1 MSLKKLRKIMG
12 CLMLTSAMVMSL
24 PQMAFAAQSKPAVQ
38 SSSEKESGR
47 ETQESSTEKP
57 TEAQTESQSE
67 TQGESQTESQSESQ
81 SESGSET
88 QTESETQTTSE
99 SSTQTDSESETDTE
113 TDTELQI
120 EEPDKDKLDEEELHP
135 NENIKKGKKDKE
147 PEDHSDANANLTAN
161 IIAGNEVYLEK
172 LSSTY
177 GLEFA
182 DDFEEVMEEI
192 EADYKEWLDKPEDFL
207 ATNWQEVLAV
217 YVLRHQADH
226 GSGKITMDKN
236 TKEELEKVFF
246 LMNIR
251 SSSSIANKL
260 SKEIDLENETCA
272 LTVEDYAQLRNL
284 GREETEVLEKYT
296 SGECKQLCAIVTAS
310 KGFVRGEV
318 GEGVSEERIA
328 IVAAACSLVG
338 KVGYFWGGKSYT
350 IGWDSMWGSPMQV
363 TAAGS
368 QSTGTSRGYGLDCSG
383 FVCWSYY
390 NGLGGTDGGI
400 GNHTTT
406 QWNSSEMVD
415 SDKAQPGDLVF
426 YNSPAA
432 GDQNHVGVVI
442 GKNEDGSLAVAHCS
456 SSKNGVV
463 VGEAWSAG
471 FKYVRSPLSL
481 K

>member
-24 PQMAFAAQSKPAVQ
+24 PQMAFAAQSKPEVQ
-38 SSSEKESGR
+38 STSEKESAR
-47 ETQESSTEKP
+47 EPQESATEKA

-88 QTESETQTTSE
+88 QTESETKTASE

-135 NENIKKGKKDKE
+135 NENIKKGKEDKE
-147 PEDHSDANANLTAN
+147 PEDHSDANANLTTN

-177 GLEFA
+177 GLKFA
-182 DDFEEVMEEI
+182 DGFEEVMEEI
-192 EADYKEWLDKPEDFL
+192 EADYKEWLDTPEDFL

-217 YVLRHQADH
+217 YVLRHQTEY

-236 TKEELEKVFF
+236 AKEELEKVFF

-260 SKEIDLENETCA
+260 AKEIDLENENCA

-296 SGECKQLCAIVTAS
+296 SEECKQLCAIVTAA
-310 KGFVRGEV
+310 KGFVREEV
-318 GEGVSEERIA
+318 GEGISEERIA

-406 QWNSSEMVD
+406 QWNSTEMVD